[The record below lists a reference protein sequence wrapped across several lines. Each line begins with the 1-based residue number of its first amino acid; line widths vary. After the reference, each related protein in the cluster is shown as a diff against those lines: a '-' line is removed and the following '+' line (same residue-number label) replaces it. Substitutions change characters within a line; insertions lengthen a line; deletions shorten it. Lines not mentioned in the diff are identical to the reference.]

1 MSTSITA
8 CIFDLDGVIVDTARF
23 HYLSWQKIAEEL
35 SITFTEEDNEQL
47 KGISRM
53 RSLDILLD
61 LGNVTLSQERK
72 EELAAQK
79 NVMFREFILQ
89 MTPADVLPGV
99 KSFLDELQAAGVK
112 IALGS
117 ASKNA
122 MTILEQV
129 ELTHYFEAIIDGT
142 KVTEA

>member
-129 ELTHYFEAIIDGT
+129 ALTHYFEAIIDGT